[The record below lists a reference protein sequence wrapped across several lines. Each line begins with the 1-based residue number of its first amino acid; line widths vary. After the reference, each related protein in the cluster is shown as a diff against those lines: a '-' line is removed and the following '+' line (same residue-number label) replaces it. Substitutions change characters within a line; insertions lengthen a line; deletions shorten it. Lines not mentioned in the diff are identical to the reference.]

1 MFENLYEELKEKAI
15 NEYNGYD
22 EYMRYFLGR
31 ENYEQD
37 PVVWYLFNYIYE
49 YIENDEA
56 MKVIIPLF
64 EKDFQKGIPEA
75 MKLIGKY
82 KEKYRHLAGQLFSS
96 LKSAGFFQEEQVGM
110 ELADQ
115 VVDMA
120 YQALKTIPSKENLL
134 YLSVAYAR
142 KGDYK
147 KAFELM
153 AGEPFFPSPVL
164 SNALY
169 KYLNLPVFHRDYI
182 K

>member
-1 MFENLYEELKEKAI
+1 MALCIKKIRL
-15 NEYNGYD
+15 
-22 EYMRYFLGR
+22 
-31 ENYEQD
+31 
-37 PVVWYLFNYIYE
+37 
-49 YIENDEA
+49 
-56 MKVIIPLF
+56 II
-64 EKDFQKGIPEA
+64 
-75 MKLIGKY
+75 
-82 KEKYRHLAGQLFSS
+82 
-96 LKSAGFFQEEQVGM
+96 AGFFQEEQVGM

-134 YLSVAYAR
+134 SLSVAYAR

>member
-1 MFENLYEELKEKAI
+1 MYLEILNM
-15 NEYNGYD
+15 EYT
-22 EYMRYFLGR
+22 
-31 ENYEQD
+31 
-37 PVVWYLFNYIYE
+37 
-49 YIENDEA
+49 
-56 MKVIIPLF
+56 LF

-82 KEKYRHLAGQLFSS
+82 KEKHPYLAGQFFYTLII
-96 LKSAGFFQEEQVGM
+96 AGFFQEEQVGM

>member
-1 MFENLYEELKEKAI
+1 MMKSRLTEYQIIELKIKKADLI
-15 NEYNGYD
+15 NK
-22 EYMRYFLGR
+22 MALCIKKIRL
-31 ENYEQD
+31 
-37 PVVWYLFNYIYE
+37 
-49 YIENDEA
+49 
-56 MKVIIPLF
+56 II
-64 EKDFQKGIPEA
+64 
-75 MKLIGKY
+75 
-82 KEKYRHLAGQLFSS
+82 
-96 LKSAGFFQEEQVGM
+96 AGFFQEEQVGM

>member
-1 MFENLYEELKEKAI
+1 MQQKHTGQIMLSMESLYLKLIFVSSNQTEFLNCSTENLCIYWQGALPVRDFHLFGKRIREDRPKTQETVLSLSTIGWSRNCALFVLCLK
-15 NEYNGYD
+15 
-22 EYMRYFLGR
+22 M
-31 ENYEQD
+31 
-37 PVVWYLFNYIYE
+37 
-49 YIENDEA
+49 
-56 MKVIIPLF
+56 
-64 EKDFQKGIPEA
+64 
-75 MKLIGKY
+75 
-82 KEKYRHLAGQLFSS
+82 
-96 LKSAGFFQEEQVGM
+96 
-110 ELADQ
+110 
-115 VVDMA
+115 

-164 SNALY
+164 SNSLY